1 MINERQQ
8 EIPRIRRSRNM
19 M

>member
-8 EIPRIRRSRNM
+8 
-19 M
+19 

>member
-8 EIPRIRRSRNM
+8 EIPRIRRSRYM